1 MQLLAIGSPE
11 LPDQNPVVI
20 LHVVDW
26 SATYYFVDVY
36 RSSLDLVVFIRL
48 IFVLVV
54 PVALKDGDTV
64 AFGRGL

>member
-1 MQLLAIGSPE
+1 MIS
-11 LPDQNPVVI
+11 NPVVT

-36 RSSLDLVVFIRL
+36 RGCLDLVVFIRL

-54 PVALKDGDTV
+54 LVALKDGDTV